1 MSAGNPVLVMKEP
14 DRMKNHKQQFHEEIK
29 KRSDMRVMNASELKK
44 VQRLYLEMAKD
55 LFSMF
60 EASGIRASL
69 GGGSV
74 LGAIRHQGFIPW
86 DDDMDINIPRKDF
99 EKLKTLFDDYFQGKY
114 VFRAPNHNPHSGY
127 RCGKI
132 ECQKARLC
140 DEMGLEHGLTID
152 VFPIENCPDSAMLR
166 FVRGLRSELY
176 RIIAGLVFEYE
187 TFRKE
192 DRWNTHIP
200 IKRRVYYLAGK
211 LFSLRRS
218 DKWYDILDRV
228 NQFDDEKTKMV
239 CIPSGRKH
247 YFGETYFRDEIVEMV
262 ILPFENLNLPV
273 PKDYDTYLKIL
284 YGDYNVIPPEDQRQ
298 HHYIRF
304 IRFEND

>member
-1 MSAGNPVLVMKEP
+1 MPK
-14 DRMKNHKQQFHEEIK
+14 DHKQQFHEEIR
-29 KRSDMRVMNASELKK
+29 KRSDMRAMTGVEIKK
-44 VQRLYLEMAKD
+44 VQQLYLEMAKD

-60 EASGIRASL
+60 EAFGIKASL

-74 LGAIRHQGFIPW
+74 LGAIRHRGFIPW

-99 EKLKTLFDDYFQGKY
+99 EKLKNLFDDCFQGKY
-114 VFRAPNHNPHSGY
+114 IFRAPNHNMHSGY

-132 ECQKARLC
+132 ECRKVWMC
-140 DEMGLEHGLTID
+140 DENGLEHGLMID
-152 VFPIENCPDSAMLR
+152 VFPIENCPDSAILR

-192 DRWNTHIP
+192 SHRNTYLS

-211 LFSLRRS
+211 LFSLRSS

-228 NQFDDEKTKMV
+228 NQFDDEKTRRV

-247 YFGETYFRDEIVEMV
+247 YFGETYFREEITEMV
-262 ILPFENLNLPV
+262 KMPFENLNLPV
-273 PKDYDTYLKIL
+273 PKDYDTYLKEL
-284 YGDYNVIPPEDQRQ
+284 YGDYSVIPPEDKRE

>member
-1 MSAGNPVLVMKEP
+1 MLL
-14 DRMKNHKQQFHEEIK
+14 DHKKQFHIEIK
-29 KRSDMRVMNASELKK
+29 QRDDLREMTPSELLQ
-44 VQRLYLEMAKD
+44 VQHIYLEMAKD
-55 LFSMF
+55 LFEMF
-60 EASGIRASL
+60 DSCGIHATL

-74 LGAIRHQGFIPW
+74 LGAVRHQGFIPW
-86 DDDMDINIPRKDF
+86 DDDMDLNIPRKDF
-99 EKLKTLFDDYFQGKY
+99 EKLKTLFDDRFQGKY
-114 VFRAPNHNPHSGY
+114 TFRAPNHDPHSGY

-132 ECQKARLC
+132 ECRKVWMC
-140 DEMGLEHGLTID
+140 DENGLEHGLTID
-152 VFPIENCPDSAMLR
+152 VFPVENFPDSAILR

-192 DRWNTHIP
+192 SRWNTHIS
-200 IKRRVYYLAGK
+200 IKRKVYYLAGK
-211 LFSLRRS
+211 LLSLRKS
-218 DKWYDILDRV
+218 DKWYDILDRI

-247 YFGETYFRDEIVEMV
+247 YFGEIYTREEITGMV
-262 ILPFENLNLPV
+262 KLPFESLNLPV
-273 PKDYDTYLKIL
+273 PKGYDTYLKTL
-284 YGDYNVIPPEDQRQ
+284 YGDYSVIPPEDKRE